1 MAVRSWHTSCK
12 MPLSDFINVQ
22 ISIDSIGIARAGFG
36 IPLILSANAAYPDRV
51 RFYASLVEV
60 AVDFALTSPEYLAA
74 RNMFAQDNIPQVIAI
89 GRCAL
94 KPTQQYTIGAAQ
106 VLNSTVYNIRAR
118 GQGVTDTTATT
129 TSGVAASLEAIH
141 SALVTSLNAVVG
153 KNFTATFAPL
163 TFTPFTFTASV
174 STMTATAHGR
184 RTGDGPVRLTTTTT
198 LPTGLALA
206 TDYWVIRQSVNSFS
220 LATSLANALA
230 GTVITT
236 SDTGTG
242 THTLSVTVSTV
253 GPADPFLVTGNTAG
267 AWFSLEILD
276 SAGNSSSLA
285 TSFLTNAQ
293 THVDPGVATDLTAID
308 AENSSWYAVYPL
320 YNSKAYALGVMAY
333 IEGAPKVTVVDSCDS
348 HIITAA
354 AGGTDVADSAKALSY
369 DRTLGNYHPSPID
382 FLGAALMGQVLPL
395 APGAETWAFKSNLSG
410 VRGVS
415 LSGTHRANLR
425 AKNWNTYEPQ
435 TSDITWTWDGKTP
448 GGEFFDTVRG
458 LDKVK
463 DDAVKSLAEV
473 LANDPKVP
481 YTDGGALRLGNELE
495 GVFAR
500 AVNDGIFAA
509 DPEPVVVIPRVAS
522 QSSAN
527 RRIRKFAG
535 LKGSATLA
543 GAIQFLNPVSII
555 VTQ

>member
-1 MAVRSWHTSCK
+1 

-36 IPLILSANAAYPDRV
+36 IPLILSATAAYSDRV
-51 RFYASLVEV
+51 RFYSSLVEV
-60 AVDFALTSPEYLAA
+60 AVDFAVTSPEYLAA
-74 RNMFAQDNIPQVIAI
+74 RNLFAQDNIPQVIAI
-89 GRCAL
+89 GRSAL
-94 KPTQQYTIGAAQ
+94 KPTQQYTISAAQ
-106 VLNSTVYNIRAR
+106 LANSTAYNIRAR
-118 GQGVTDTTATT
+118 GPGVTDTVTT
-129 TSGVAASLEAIH
+129 TTAGVAATFETIH
-141 SALVTSLNAVVG
+141 SGLVTSLNAVVG

-163 TFTPFTFTASV
+163 IVADFTFTASGA
-174 STMTATAHGR
+174 TLTHTAHGL

-198 LPTGLALA
+198 LPAGLALA
-206 TDYWVIRQSVNSFS
+206 TDYYAVRLTANTFS
-220 LATSLANALA
+220 LATSLALALA

-236 SDTGTG
+236 SDAGTG
-242 THTLSVTVSTV
+242 THTLSDTASTV
-253 GPADPFLVTGNTAG
+253 GPADSFLVTGNAVG
-267 AWFSLEILD
+267 NWFSLEVLD
-276 SAGNSSSLA
+276 SSGNSSSLA
-285 TSFLTNAQ
+285 TSFLSNAQ
-293 THVDPGVATDLTAID
+293 THVDPGVATDLDAIA

-320 YNSKAYALGVMAY
+320 YNSKAYALGVMAWT
-333 IEGAPKVTVVDSCDS
+333 EGQPRITIVDSCDS

-369 DRTLGNYHPSPID
+369 DRVLGNYHPSPID

-395 APGAETWAFKSNLSG
+395 PPGAETWAFKANLSG

-435 TSDITWTWDGKTP
+435 TADLTWTWNGITP
-448 GGEFFDTVRG
+448 GGEYLDTVRG

-463 DDAVKSLAEV
+463 DDVVASLAEV

-495 GVFAR
+495 GAFAR

-509 DPEPVVVIPRVAS
+509 DPAPLVVIPRVAS
-522 QSSAN
+522 QSAAN
-527 RRIRKFAG
+527 RRIRRFAG
-535 LKGSATLA
+535 LKGSASLA
-543 GAIQFLNPVSII
+543 GAIQDLDPVSII
-555 VTQ
+555 VTE